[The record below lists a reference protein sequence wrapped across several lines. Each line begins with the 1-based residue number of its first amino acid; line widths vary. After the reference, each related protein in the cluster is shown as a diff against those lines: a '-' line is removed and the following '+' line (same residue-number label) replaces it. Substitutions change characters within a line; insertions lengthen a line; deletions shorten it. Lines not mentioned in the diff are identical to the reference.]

1 MYRILTITFITVLA
15 TACGGK
21 NTQVAKPSI
30 PAPPSIKKEAPTT
43 KAKKQTSGGYY
54 LDDGPDDNPPKNL
67 DGIPDATPKH
77 EAINVASTRPYQA
90 LGKTYVPMKTRQ
102 AFRQSGKAS
111 WYGKHFHGRK
121 TANGERYDMY
131 AMTAAHKTLPL
142 PSYVRITNPAN
153 KKSVV
158 VRVNDRGPFKSNRIV
173 DLSYAAAHR
182 LNIIEQGS
190 APVTLEVV
198 NPSRTLAHR
207 QVKQANKPKPQQRPL
222 QNPPIKKVQ
231 VQKQPQQ
238 RQVITNNKLDGY
250 YVQVAAFRSQANL
263 ASLKQKIVD
272 AAITTREMVYHVY
285 NGDLYKLRLGSYAS
299 KAEATAAATMLNQ
312 KLSLSPIIN
321 RNKK

>member
-1 MYRILTITFITVLA
+1 MYRILTAIFITLLVA
-15 TACGGK
+15 ACGGK
-21 NTQVAKPSI
+21 NTQVATSSV
-30 PAPPSIKKEAPTT
+30 PAPPSIKKEAPT
-43 KAKKQTSGGYY
+43 APPKKQTSGGYY
-54 LDDGPDDNPPKNL
+54 LDDGPDNNPPKNL
-67 DGIPDATPKH
+67 NSIPDATPRH
-77 EAINVASTRPYQA
+77 EPINLASTRPYQA

-102 AFRQSGKAS
+102 AFKQSGNAS
-111 WYGKHFHGRK
+111 WYGKRFHGRK

-131 AMTAAHKTLPL
+131 GMTAAHKTLPL
-142 PSYVRITNPAN
+142 PSYIRVTNPAN

-158 VRVNDRGPFKSNRIV
+158 VRVNDRGPFKAKRIV

-182 LNIIEQGS
+182 LNIIQQGS

-198 NPSRTLAHR
+198 NPSKAFTHKQLR
-207 QVKQANKPKPQQRPL
+207 QGNKT
-222 QNPPIKKVQ
+222 
-231 VQKQPQQ
+231 QPQQ
-238 RQVITNNKLDGY
+238 RSSQMPPIRTVQIQKYPQARQVIPNSKLDGY
-250 YVQVAAFRSQANL
+250 YVQVGAFRSQANL

-299 KAEATAAATMLNQ
+299 KAEASAVATMLNQ